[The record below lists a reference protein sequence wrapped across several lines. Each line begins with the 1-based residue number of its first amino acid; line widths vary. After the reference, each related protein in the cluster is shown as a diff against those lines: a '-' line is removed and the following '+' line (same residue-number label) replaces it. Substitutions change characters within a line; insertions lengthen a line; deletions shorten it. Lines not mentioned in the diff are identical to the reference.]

1 MDFGFAWEEHGAI
14 AQLMS
19 NYLGAYRRMLAE
31 FADAGDLE
39 NSRRMLRNILPLL
52 EFHEVLR
59 YWDDHD
65 RAEILLSYWS
75 DLDPGNPEVDRWRR
89 RLQH

>member
-1 MDFGFAWEEHGAI
+1 
-14 AQLMS
+14 
-19 NYLGAYRRMLAE
+19 
-31 FADAGDLE
+31 
-39 NSRRMLRNILPLL
+39 MLRNILQLL

-65 RAEILLSYWS
+65 RAKILLIYWS